1 MESQQ
6 ETPKRP
12 LSPSDITPIV
22 VEGSEVDAALIP
34 QISLDNFP
42 INIPGGIK
50 SPSPTEKVTKKEFVP
65 RAEGIPLF
73 ASPPAPPPP
82 PKPEPFIADG
92 VDINTLNSEQTS
104 AMRARYISRIGI
116 LRDTWPTY
124 GIPIPTESQ
133 SLRDI
138 ISGYNEYVRHIAA
151 RNSTDQF
158 RLIIVFLWLFSEY
171 ILVRWLKVTA
181 SGFTLIQMKTMNKYE
196 QLLIELGE
204 KNSVESFSSW
214 PVEIKLI
221 GMTLLNIVIFVG
233 IKMIAGGLNDSMVSS
248 IMELIS
254 GMITTPS
261 RPNGQGNGI
270 FNLESLV
277 GLASSWISGQG
288 NPVQVPAKKPK
299 MRYTE

>member
-1 MESQQ
+1 
-6 ETPKRP
+6 
-12 LSPSDITPIV
+12 
-22 VEGSEVDAALIP
+22 
-34 QISLDNFP
+34 
-42 INIPGGIK
+42 
-50 SPSPTEKVTKKEFVP
+50 
-65 RAEGIPLF
+65 
-73 ASPPAPPPP
+73 
-82 PKPEPFIADG
+82 
-92 VDINTLNSEQTS
+92 
-104 AMRARYISRIGI
+104 
-116 LRDTWPTY
+116 
-124 GIPIPTESQ
+124 
-133 SLRDI
+133 
-138 ISGYNEYVRHIAA
+138 
-151 RNSTDQF
+151 
-158 RLIIVFLWLFSEY
+158 
-171 ILVRWLKVTA
+171 VTA